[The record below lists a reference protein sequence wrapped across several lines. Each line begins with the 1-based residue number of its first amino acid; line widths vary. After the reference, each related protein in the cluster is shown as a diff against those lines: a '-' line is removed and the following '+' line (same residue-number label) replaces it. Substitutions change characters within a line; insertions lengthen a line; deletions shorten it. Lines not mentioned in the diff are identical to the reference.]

1 MGVLKGINLSNC
13 RGVEQVIYAAYKGEE
28 IVAMGT
34 LKEVAQAL
42 RIKESSVIWY
52 TKPSAKKRTEKYK
65 NGRTIIKFEE
75 EWSE

>member
-1 MGVLKGINLSNC
+1 M
-13 RGVEQVIYAAYKGEE
+13 IYAAYKGEE

-42 RIKESSVIWY
+42 HIKESSVIWY

>member
-1 MGVLKGINLSNC
+1 M
-13 RGVEQVIYAAYKGEE
+13 IYAAYKGEE
-28 IVAMGT
+28 IVAMGS
-34 LKEVAQAL
+34 LQEVAQEL

-75 EWSE
+75 EGDE